1 MKERLI
7 ATGDISQVDVVAKQ
21 LYRQST
27 TDTSLEKPVT
37 KQMLKEQYH
46 WDEILGCICT

>member
-21 LYRQST
+21 LHRQST
-27 TDTSLEKPVT
+27 TDTTLEKPVT
-37 KQMLKEQYH
+37 KKMLKEQYL
-46 WDEILGCICT
+46 WDELLGRTCT